1 MTRAIHTGAY
11 CALCVLVTACDH
23 WEPLTCLPPGASE
36 NATVSAPAT
45 VKPQTKPTP
54 PTRLTVYLDATGST
68 RGFVHNGHPAGIEPI
83 YARLIRDLV
92 DLPNLEPAIRQASA
106 YKFGAWVKPMGWDD
120 LDQARH
126 DVAFY
131 SDRDS
136 GFNRESRLDMV
147 MGAIERAAT
156 NQSNND
162 TVWVVGTD
170 LVLTDKEDVGRN
182 SRLSGPL
189 GRIIRRG
196 LSVGILAVK
205 SRFKGPIY
213 DLPSENGKA
222 SYDHDGYLGYY
233 LLIIGENEQVNY
245 LYHDYLARQL
255 EDFDPNGHRFKVFSK
270 NRLSQPV
277 TLATIGLKQGVQM
290 RKASAPA
297 EPLIAIEIPQLL
309 EFEFDRATPQV
320 SVRLDVSGL
329 FEDRR
334 SPRLAVKTRDWFVLA
349 PKGRCSERWIPGTQ
363 DPTGRFY
370 VVDDGI
376 ELRISKAEMRNI
388 APNDVHYK
396 QAEIYLAR
404 AADADT
410 DSWYQSWSFSD
421 FQTPEVTRLADEAR
435 SENRLVY
442 FPTLNVASVY
452 EELHRV
458 QWGPLRG
465 KKIGEVSLVFRKK

>member
-1 MTRAIHTGAY
+1 MTRAVYTGAY
-11 CALCVLVTACDH
+11 CALCVLVTACDN
-23 WEPLTCLPPGASE
+23 WEPLTCLPPGAAE
-36 NATVSAPAT
+36 NGSVSTPAA
-45 VKPQTKPTP
+45 VDSPAKSTP
-54 PTRLTVYLDATGST
+54 PARLTVCLDATGST
-68 RGFVHNGHPAGIEPI
+68 RGFVYNSRPAGIEPI

-106 YKFGAWVKPMGWDD
+106 YKFGAWVKPIGWHD

-131 SDRDS
+131 SDRDR
-136 GFNRESRLDMV
+136 GFNLESRLDTV
-147 MGAIERAAT
+147 LGAIERAASDQR
-156 NQSNND
+156 NSD

-196 LSVGILAVK
+196 LSVGMLAIK

-233 LLIIGENEQVNY
+233 LFIIGKREQVNY
-245 LYHDYLARQL
+245 LYYDYLARKL
-255 EDFDPNGHRFKVFSK
+255 EDFDPSLYRFKVFSK
-270 NRLSQPV
+270 NRLSRPV
-277 TLATIGLKQGVQM
+277 TVAAIGAKQGVQM
-290 RKASAPA
+290 RGGAGPA
-297 EPLIAIEIPQLL
+297 EPLIAIETPQHL
-309 EFEFDRATPQV
+309 EFEFDRSTPQV
-320 SVRLDVSGL
+320 SVRLHVSGL

-334 SPRLAVKTRDWFVLA
+334 SPRLELKTRDWFVLA
-349 PKGRCSERWIPGTQ
+349 PKGVCSERWIPGTQ

-370 VVDDGI
+370 VIDDGI
-376 ELRISKAEMRNI
+376 EFRISKEEMRNI
-388 APNDVHYK
+388 APKDVHYK
-396 QAEIYLAR
+396 RAEIYLAR
-404 AADADT
+404 AADTDT

-458 QWGPLRG
+458 QWEPLRG
-465 KKIGEVSLVFRKK
+465 KKIGGVSLVFRKK